1 MTNNLVSRT
10 VLATLLCAQ
19 ALVATAAPQ
28 RLDDPI
34 PVGPQVKVGTLSNG
48 LTYYIMRNARPEHK
62 LELRLIV
69 KAGSALEDDDQQ
81 GLAHFTEHMAFNGST
96 HFKRNELFSYLE
108 SIGVKN
114 GADLNAYTSFD
125 ETVYMLPIP
134 TDRKEN
140 VATGFQVLEDWA
152 HGLTLNPADIDKE
165 RKVVLE
171 ELRLNKG
178 AGDRINKV
186 TMPKIF
192 NGSRYAERLPIGKEE
207 ILRTFEPEAIRRFYH
222 DWYRP
227 DLMAVVAVGDIDP
240 QEAERLIKQ
249 HFSHLANPPHE
260 RPRPYAQIPQR
271 QATEAVVVTDKEAG
285 GNSLLIRYPV
295 RPVSITETWRSYR
308 EKLVRNLFE
317 GMLSQRLRELAQQS
331 DPPFMAG
338 ASGVGKLTPRYESYT
353 VRAALG
359 PRGALPAIE
368 ALVQENE
375 RARQFGFSAAELEVV
390 KKDALRG
397 FDRAYNERDKTDSE
411 TYVAEYMRNFLTGE
425 SLPGLEAEYR
435 MIHQMIPSITLDE
448 VNAYARHAIPA
459 DAAKLVIYTGVDRPS
474 EPAPQG
480 PQLLAAVA
488 AAEKARL
495 TARDEKAVA
504 AHLMDAPPKAG
515 SIVGESVDKKL
526 GTTQL
531 TLSNGVKAV
540 LKPTDFNNDQV
551 LMSATRFGGQGL
563 FGDQDI
569 FNARFANAIVEN
581 MGIKDMAPL
590 DVNKV
595 LAGKAASLH
604 TSLGAYTDNLAGAAG
619 ASDVET
625 MLQMV
630 WLRFNGVRRDETLY
644 KSFIG
649 KQVEFA
655 RNREGQPAALFGDT
669 VQATL
674 YGNHPRAPR
683 ALKPDE
689 IAQLSLD
696 RSIDIYRERFSSAK
710 GMTFFI
716 VGSFDIKAMKQL
728 AATYLGSLPTPD
740 LPLAYRDTGLRPV
753 SGVVKRE
760 VHSGAEDKST
770 VSLYFTGAAPF
781 SVLDEMRLSA
791 LMEVMN
797 LRVFDVLRQQ
807 MGLIYGGGMQGSMTP
822 IPYGHYSIV
831 ATLPTGPQNVDK
843 VLAATF
849 AEIEKIKRDGPS
861 QADLDKVKLN
871 WTQTYRK
878 SLRENSF
885 WLGGLQ
891 SALTEGTDP
900 HVLVDFEKYVTE
912 ITPGDVKA
920 AAQRYFNTENYVQVV
935 LYPEQKKDGVIA
947 ATAAAAASSTA
958 KAN

>member
-1 MTNNLVSRT
+1 MNNHFVSRT
-10 VLATLLCAQ
+10 VLAAILCAQ
-19 ALVATAAPQ
+19 ALASSAAQ
-28 RLDDPI
+28 RPDDPI
-34 PVGPQVKVGTLSNG
+34 PVGPQVKVGKLANG
-48 LTYYIMRNARPEHK
+48 LTYYIMHNARPEHK

-69 KAGSALEDDDQQ
+69 KAGSALEDEDQQ

-134 TDRKEN
+134 TDRTEN

-165 RKVVLE
+165 RNVVLE

-178 AGDRINKV
+178 AGDRISKV

-207 ILRTFEPEAIRRFYH
+207 ILRSFKPEAIQRFYR

-227 DLMAVVAVGDIDP
+227 DLMAVVAVGDIEP
-240 QEAERLIKQ
+240 AEAERLIKQ
-249 HFSHLANPPHE
+249 HFSHIANPPHE
-260 RPRPYAQIPQR
+260 RPRQYAQIPQR
-271 QATEAVVVTDKEAG
+271 QATEALVVTDKEAG

-295 RPVSITETWRSYR
+295 RQVTITETWRSYR
-308 EKLVRNLFE
+308 EKVVRGLFE
-317 GMLSQRLRELAQQS
+317 GMLGERLRELAQQS
-331 DPPFMAG
+331 DPPFLAG

-359 PRGALPAIE
+359 PRGAVPAIA

-375 RARQFGFSAAELEVV
+375 RARKFGFAAPELEIV
-390 KKDALRG
+390 KKNLLRS
-397 FDRAYNERDKTDSE
+397 FDRAYNERDKTDSD

-435 MIHQMIPSITLDE
+435 MMHELVPSITLDE

-459 DAAKLVIYTGVDRPS
+459 DAAKLVIYTGVDRAA

-480 PQLLAAVA
+480 AQLLAAVA
-488 AAEKARL
+488 AAEKAHVA
-495 TARDEKAVA
+495 ARNEKAVA
-504 AHLMDAPPKAG
+504 AHLMDAPPQAG
-515 SIVGESVDKKL
+515 NIVAESVDQAL

-531 TLSNGVKAV
+531 TLSNGVKVV

-551 LMSATRFGGQGL
+551 LMSATRYGGQGL
-563 FGDQDI
+563 FDDKDI
-569 FNARFANAIVEN
+569 SNARYANAIVEN

-604 TSLGAYTDNLAGAAG
+604 TSLGAYTDNVGGAAG

-625 MLQMV
+625 MLQMA

-649 KQVEFA
+649 KQMEFA

-669 VQATL
+669 VQSTL

-689 IAQLSLD
+689 VAQLSLD

-716 VGSFDIKAMKQL
+716 VGSFDLKTIKPL
-728 AATYLGSLPTPD
+728 VATYLGSLPTPD

-753 SGVVKRE
+753 RGVVKRE

-770 VSLYFTGAAPF
+770 VSLYFTGPAQF

-822 IPYGHYSIV
+822 IPYGHYSIA

-849 AEIEKIKRDGPS
+849 VEIDKIKRDGPDP
-861 QADLDKVKLN
+861 ADLDKVKLN

-900 HVLVDFEKYVTE
+900 HVLVDFEKYIAG
-912 ITPGDVKA
+912 ITPEDVKA

-935 LYPEQKKDGVIA
+935 LYPEKKDAGVIA
-947 ATAAAAASSTA
+947 ASGSASVS
-958 KAN
+958 KAD